1 MRKLVL
7 AAVAAVASVSA
18 AAPAFAQDT
27 LDPAPA
33 STAPDGSK
41 AFGLDPYVA
50 IRGGWEEFDN
60 EGNKAGIPTLPRGG
74 SKLNGGIVEGLV
86 GVNVPLG
93 AFFVG
98 AEGSVAKGFS
108 GDIDWEYGA
117 AGRFGVRAGE
127 SGLFY
132 GKVGY
137 QWVNFDKNTDTSR
150 DFDDITYGIGFEAG
164 PKDIGLGGLTGN
176 AGFRLRGEVS
186 TFGDFH
192 SFRPTLGV
200 VAHF

>member
-1 MRKLVL
+1 MRKFVL
-7 AAVAAVASVSA
+7 AAVAAVATVTT
-18 AAPAFAQDT
+18 AAPALAQE
-27 LDPAPA
+27 
-33 STAPDGSK
+33 TAPDGTK
-41 AFGLDPYVA
+41 AFGIDPYVA
-50 IRGGWEEFDN
+50 VRGGWEEFDN
-60 EGNKAGIPTLPRGG
+60 EGNKAGIPTPPAGG
-74 SKLNGGIVEGLV
+74 SKKLNGGIVEGLV

-98 AEGSVAKGFS
+98 AEGNVAKGFS
-108 GDIDWEYGA
+108 GDIDWQYGA

-150 DFDDITYGIGFEAG
+150 DFDDVTYGIGFEAG

-176 AGFRLRGEVS
+176 AGLRLRGEVS
-186 TFGDFH
+186 TFGNFH